1 MIVLNFSLKEHS
13 FNPDMIV
20 RLEME
25 SFWLELETR
34 LKVGAQNT
42 GSGCIGDED
51 RVHVELNKTRDLKY
65 SPKFLPNNFYSE
77 FLAQMPTQL
86 PTQFPMTLDFW
97 RYSSC
102 SSSFVYD
109 QISIGIWFSVFL
121 SVSSLLKLSSYLIEH
136 K

>member
-1 MIVLNFSLKEHS
+1 MIVLNFSLKENS

-34 LKVGAQNT
+34 LKVEAQNT
-42 GSGCIGDED
+42 GSDCIGDED
-51 RVHVELNKTRDLKY
+51 RIHVELNKTRDLKY
-65 SPKFLPNNFYSE
+65 SPKFLPNNFYSK
-77 FLAQMPTQL
+77 FLAQM

-102 SSSFVYD
+102 SSSSFVYD
-109 QISIGIWFSVFL
+109 QISIGEWFSVFL

>member
-1 MIVLNFSLKEHS
+1 MIVLNFSLKENS

-34 LKVGAQNT
+34 LKVEAQNT
-42 GSGCIGDED
+42 GSDCIGDED
-51 RVHVELNKTRDLKY
+51 RIHVELNKTRDLKY

-77 FLAQMPTQL
+77 FLAQI

-97 RYSSC
+97 RYSS
-102 SSSFVYD
+102 F
-109 QISIGIWFSVFL
+109 GFFFFWL
-121 SVSSLLKLSSYLIEH
+121 
-136 K
+136 